1 MKAAVIVILIS
12 SVSGQVPVF
21 NGKPMS
27 TDQRIAVYREWA
39 ASDPKNTSNQ
49 TLLAAAYIQKTRET
63 TDFSYIDRASQIV
76 DRVLAEKRD
85 YEALRLRNLIELNRH
100 HFAKVAQFA
109 SEMTQ
114 SSPSDPL
121 NWGTLGDALMEM
133 GQHEKAFAAYQK
145 MLSIRSN
152 LFSLNRMANYRF
164 VTGDVDGAISMMSD
178 AIAAGSRFPENV
190 AWCLVELGNMY
201 FKTGKLS
208 EAETAYRKASET
220 FPSSHAAIAGL
231 AGVQAAQGK
240 VQQSIETYKRA
251 QAITP
256 MVQYAAALYDL
267 YSTAGNQAEAK
278 NQAAII
284 DLVAK
289 LEQAANQKANRTLAL
304 IYANQDRNLQQAL
317 ELAEADF
324 AVRKDVYTWDALAWV
339 LFKNG
344 RVEEAQKASRE
355 ALKLNTPEPQFRE
368 HAAAIARSTEL
379 SRSTRP

>member
-1 MKAAVIVILIS
+1 MKAAVTIFLIS
-12 SVSGQVPVF
+12 SVWGEVPVF
-21 NGKPMS
+21 NGKLMS
-27 TDQRIAVYREWA
+27 TDQRIEVYREWA
-39 ASDPKNTSNQ
+39 ASDPKNISNQ

-76 DRVLAEKRD
+76 DRVLSEKRD

-100 HFAKVAQFA
+100 HFAKVAQYA
-109 SEMTQ
+109 SEMTE
-114 SSPSDPL
+114 SSPSDPQ

-133 GQHEKAFAAYQK
+133 GEHEKAFAAYQK
-145 MLSIRSN
+145 MVSIRSN

-164 VTGDVDGAISMMSD
+164 VTGDADGAISMMSD
-178 AIAAGSRFPENV
+178 AIAAGSKFPENA

-208 EAETAYRKASET
+208 EAEAAYRKALET

-240 VQQSIETYKRA
+240 AQQAIETYKRA

-267 YSTAGNQAEAK
+267 YSKAGNQTEAK
-278 NQAAII
+278 NQAAMI

-304 IYANQDRNLQQAL
+304 IYANQGRNLKQAL

-324 AVRKDVYTWDALAWV
+324 EVRKDVYTRDALGWA

-344 RVEEAQKASRE
+344 RLEEAQEASRQ
-355 ALKLNTPEPQFRE
+355 ALKLNTPDPQFRE
-368 HAAAIARSTEL
+368 HAAAIARSNEL
-379 SRSTRP
+379 TQSTRP